1 LSYKRKRKIQMR
13 NLRMF
18 VVRNWELFVVV
29 VGESDDGMMRIC
41 GDESVRSDEESWSE
55 SHERPRPEVG
65 RIGVTS

>member
-1 LSYKRKRKIQMR
+1 
-13 NLRMF
+13 MF

-55 SHERPRPEVG
+55 SHARPRPEVG
-65 RIGVTS
+65 RIGGTS

>member
-1 LSYKRKRKIQMR
+1 MR
-13 NLRMF
+13 QMF
-18 VVRNWELFVVV
+18 VGSSLVWFVVV